1 MSYNGWKNWQTWN
14 VNLWLSNDEGMY
26 MTCRA
31 AKHRQEPGGRFNAK
45 TAKVYILMLMPNGT
59 PDMKNKG
66 AEGYKGVDWKAVA
79 QSMNDF

>member
-14 VNLWLSNDEGMY
+14 VNLWLSNDESMY
-26 MTCRA
+26 RA
-31 AKHRQEPGGRFNAK
+31 CKAEKRARFSAK
-45 TAKVYILMLMPNGT
+45 TAKAYVLELMPNGP
-59 PDMKNKG
+59 PDMKDKG